1 MPTLE
6 APGKVPVIPGREAT
20 PILRAGTLRKPGN
33 RRSLELVLQG
43 LLQKVTKPFLKIF
56 YVFEAD
62 LTGPLRSER
71 QPDGLVV
78 RLFQGSADS
87 AEVCAAL
94 VSTGLSANDVT
105 QRLQHG
111 DLVSIAFVQ
120 GRVAAYT
127 WMTFIDAWFQE
138 IRMTLV
144 VHDREA
150 VQYDTLVL
158 PAFRGQGL
166 QFLLNAPVLEY
177 AKQKG
182 YVRTLAWVDALNIR
196 SYKNQMKT
204 GKRKIMTIVSVRFP
218 GVQRVWN
225 FSLGTP
231 LRERLH

>member
-6 APGKVPVIPGREAT
+6 APGKVPVTSGREAI
-20 PILRAGTLRKPGN
+20 PMRRARTLRKPGN

-43 LLQKVTKPFLKIF
+43 LLQKTTRLFLKIF
-56 YVFEAD
+56 YIFEAD

-71 QPDGLVV
+71 QSHGLVV
-78 RLFQGSADS
+78 RLFQGSVDS
-87 AEVCAAL
+87 AEVCTAL
-94 VSTGLSANDVT
+94 ASTGLPANDVA

-120 GRVAAYT
+120 GQVAAYT
-127 WMTFIDAWFQE
+127 WMTFVDAWFQE
-138 IRMTLV
+138 IGMTLV
-144 VHDREA
+144 VRDREA

-166 QFLLNAPVLEY
+166 QSLLNAPVLEY
-177 AKQKG
+177 AKRKG
-182 YVRTLAWVDALNIR
+182 YLRTLAWVDALNIR
-196 SYKNQMKT
+196 SHKNQVKT
-204 GKRKIMTIVSVRFP
+204 RKRKVMTIVSVRFP